1 MLNGTWQKAEKSNTN
16 GACVEVRTEGASV
29 QVQDT
34 KNRGNVLT
42 FTFAEWD
49 AFLDGAKR
57 GQFDLAGE

>member
-1 MLNGTWQKAEKSNTN
+1 MLSDTWQKATKSNTN

-34 KNRGNVLT
+34 KDRGNVLT

-57 GQFDLAGE
+57 GQFDLPTK